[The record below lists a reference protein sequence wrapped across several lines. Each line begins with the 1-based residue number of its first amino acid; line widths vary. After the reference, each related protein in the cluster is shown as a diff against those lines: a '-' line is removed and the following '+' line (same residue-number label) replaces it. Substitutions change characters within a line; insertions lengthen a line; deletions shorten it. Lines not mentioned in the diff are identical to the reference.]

1 MLEGL
6 ENHFNHE
13 RAVLISEN
21 CASWSKEQI
30 EDILS
35 KRVRSEKVA
44 IKDIKLRTFIAQGNT
59 RNDLA
64 AHVYDVTYGSL
75 RRNKDSLV
83 IIDDSIVRGT
93 TLKQS
98 IIKILDRL
106 DPVKIVVVSSS
117 PQIRYPDCYGID
129 MSKMSEFIAFRAAME
144 LLKDEDKQ
152 CIIDEVYKKSVAQ
165 KNKKSDEI
173 VNYVKDIYGQF
184 TDQQVA
190 DKIAEMLTP
199 EGTRAEVKIVFQ
211 TIQGLHEA
219 CPNHKGDWYFSGNYP
234 TPGGNKVVNNA
245 FINYIEGSENKTYQF
260 KLTF

>member
-1 MLEGL
+1 
-6 ENHFNHE
+6 
-13 RAVLISEN
+13 
-21 CASWSKEQI
+21 
-30 EDILS
+30 
-35 KRVRSEKVA
+35 
-44 IKDIKLRTFIAQGNT
+44 
-59 RNDLA
+59 
-64 AHVYDVTYGSL
+64 
-75 RRNKDSLV
+75 
-83 IIDDSIVRGT
+83 
-93 TLKQS
+93 
-98 IIKILDRL
+98 
-106 DPVKIVVVSSS
+106 
-117 PQIRYPDCYGID
+117 

-211 TIQGLHEA
+211 TIEGLHEA